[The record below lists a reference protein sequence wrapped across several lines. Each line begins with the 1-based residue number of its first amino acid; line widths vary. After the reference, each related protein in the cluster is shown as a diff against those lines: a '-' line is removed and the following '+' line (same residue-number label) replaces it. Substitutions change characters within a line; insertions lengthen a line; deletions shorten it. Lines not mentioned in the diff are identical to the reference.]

1 VCTHGSNWALLGGPS
16 TSPLGAMFSRVA
28 FLVALSVPVGAQP
41 PAWTPYNQGLEQ
53 QHQVNGE
60 AIASLDHLVPLDIPH
75 PVLADCAAT
84 YTVESSLSPASG
96 WCLTRIKDGYRL
108 EAWTDR
114 CSVANTQCDSVVV
127 PIDKEIAE
135 LMQDIWINALL
146 DTHYPRAYSGGLD
159 GTTYFF
165 QVHSQGL
172 YLRGQT
178 WSPEGERPPAW
189 LVSVG
194 SDIMSYARSQGS
206 DPEKLRA
213 ALAKCR
219 DQLFSYYRKRSSR
232 GA

>member
-1 VCTHGSNWALLGGPS
+1 VCARGAWWAPLGGPS

-41 PAWTPYNQGLEQ
+41 PTWTPYNQGLAQ

-60 AIASLDHLVPLDIPH
+60 AKASLDHLVPFDFPNI
-75 PVLADCAAT
+75 VLADCAAT
-84 YTVESSLSPASG
+84 YTVAPSLGTASG

-114 CSVANTQCDSVVV
+114 CPVADTHCDSVVV

-135 LMQDIWINALL
+135 LLQDIWINALL
-146 DTHYPRAYSGGLD
+146 DTHYPRAYSDGLD
-159 GTTYFF
+159 GTMYFF

-189 LVSVG
+189 LVSVA
-194 SDIMSYARSQGS
+194 SDVMSYAGSEGS
-206 DPEKLRA
+206 DHEKLRA
-213 ALAKCR
+213 ALARCR
-219 DQLFSYYRKRSSR
+219 DQLFSYYRKRGSR